1 MPSSVLHNN
10 ILRVLCVLA
19 GEKCRLILP
28 ALSLPAGS
36 SHIAQPG
43 FGYGCNVAEID
54 RTGQVYIRPFAVVQ
68 NGTVCLISALSQI
81 R

>member
-1 MPSSVLHNN
+1 MASSVLHNN
-10 ILRVLCVLA
+10 ILCVLCVLG
-19 GEKCRLILP
+19 GEKCALILP
-28 ALSLPAGS
+28 APHSAGS
-36 SHIAQPG
+36 SYIAQPG